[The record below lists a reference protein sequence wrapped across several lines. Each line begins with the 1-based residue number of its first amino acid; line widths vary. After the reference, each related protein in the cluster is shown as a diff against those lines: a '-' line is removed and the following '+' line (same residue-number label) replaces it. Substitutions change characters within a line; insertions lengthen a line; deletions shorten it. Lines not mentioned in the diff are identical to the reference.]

1 MAQTR
6 AAIVT
11 AASRGIGAAC
21 ARELAARNFNV
32 CVLARSDAV
41 HDVAREIGG
50 IAIRGSVLS
59 PEDLQ
64 KTVDATRERF
74 GRVDVVI
81 NNTGHIP
88 GFAASSIGPAF
99 DNTEADH
106 RLLSFSD
113 ADWHH
118 ALDMMALNVVRM
130 SRIVTPLMVAQGSG
144 SIVNI
149 STFAAKEPSS
159 KFPLEP
165 CIRMALRAFAKLYAD
180 RYARHGIRMNNVLP
194 GYMDNHDM
202 DEPLRRNVPM
212 GRPCS
217 MRELANTVAFL
228 ASDESSYVTGQNIV
242 VDGGLTRGA

>member
-1 MAQTR
+1 VARSR

-21 ARELAARNFNV
+21 ARELAARSFNV
-32 CVLARSDAV
+32 CVLARSEAV
-41 HDVAREIGG
+41 DDVAREIGG

-64 KTVDATRERF
+64 RTVDATRERF

-99 DNTEADH
+99 DNTEVDH

-130 SRIVTPLMVAQGSG
+130 SRIVTPVMVAQGSG

-149 STFAAKEPSS
+149 P
-159 KFPLEP
+159 
-165 CIRMALRAFAKLYAD
+165 R
-180 RYARHGIRMNNVLP
+180 LP
-194 GYMDNHDM
+194 
-202 DEPLRRNVPM
+202 RRNRAASSRSSRAY
-212 GRPCS
+212 GWPCARS
-217 MRELANTVAFL
+217 RGCTPTA
-228 ASDESSYVTGQNIV
+228 
-242 VDGGLTRGA
+242 TRGMASA